1 MARMDNESPES
12 KSGLSTIFKF
22 SWILVLIAAL
32 IVAGIF
38 YSRWQEN
45 RDIEEKA
52 ADAKRAKAQQLVED
66 FGGNDFKILNFYAAP
81 GAIHQGDEAALCY
94 GVSNAK
100 GVTLEPKASG
110 GVWPSLNR
118 CLEVSPKKTTT
129 YTLTASD
136 AAGHKK
142 TATLTL
148 EVQ

>member
-1 MARMDNESPES
+1 MPPDASEVRSAAR
-12 KSGLSTIFKF
+12 TIFKF
-22 SWILVLIAAL
+22 SWIFVLIAAL

-45 RDIEEKA
+45 RDIEEHA

-66 FGGNDFKILNFYAAP
+66 FGGKDFKILNFYAAP
-81 GAIHQGDEAALCY
+81 GAIRRGDEAALCY

-100 GVTLEPKASG
+100 AVTLEPKAAED
-110 GVWPSLNR
+110 VWPSLNR
-118 CLEVSPKKTTT
+118 CLEVSPRKTTT

-142 TATLTL
+142 SATLTL
-148 EVQ
+148 TVQ

>member
-1 MARMDNESPES
+1 MINDSAESTS
-12 KSGLSTIFKF
+12 VLRTILKF
-22 SWILVLIAAL
+22 SWIIVLLAAL

-45 RDIEEKA
+45 RDIEQKA
-52 ADAKRAKAQQLVED
+52 ADAKRAKAQELVED

-81 GAIHQGDEAALCY
+81 GAIRRGDEAALCY

-100 GVTLEPKASG
+100 AVALEPKASE

-129 YTLTASD
+129 YTLTATD

-142 TATLTL
+142 SAALTLT
-148 EVQ
+148 VQ

>member
-1 MARMDNESPES
+1 MHMSRDSGEPGSTAR
-12 KSGLSTIFKF
+12 TILKF
-22 SWILVLIAAL
+22 SWTIVVIAIL

-38 YSRWQEN
+38 YSRWREN
-45 RDIEEKA
+45 RDIEQKA
-52 ADAKRAKAQQLVED
+52 AEAKRAKAQQLVED

-81 GAIHQGDEAALCY
+81 GAIRRGDSAALCY
-94 GVSNAK
+94 GISNAK
-100 GVTLEPKASG
+100 TVTLEPKASE

-129 YTLTASD
+129 YTLTATD
-136 AAGHKK
+136 AGGHKK

>member
-1 MARMDNESPES
+1 MSPDSDDAKSVAR
-12 KSGLSTIFKF
+12 TIFKF
-22 SWILVLIAAL
+22 SWIIVVIAIL

-45 RDIEEKA
+45 RDIEQKVAE
-52 ADAKRAKAQQLVED
+52 AKRAKAQQLVED
-66 FGGNDFKILNFYAAP
+66 FGGNDFKILTFYAAP
-81 GAIHQGDEAALCY
+81 GAIRRGDSAALCY

-100 GVTLEPKASG
+100 SVTLEPKGSE

-118 CLEVSPKKTTT
+118 CVEVSPRKTTT

-136 AAGHKK
+136 SSGHKK
-142 TATLTL
+142 TATLEL

>member
-1 MARMDNESPES
+1 MINGSAESTS
-12 KSGLSTIFKF
+12 ALRTILKF
-22 SWILVLIAAL
+22 SWVIVLIAAL
-32 IVAGIF
+32 VVAGIF

-52 ADAKRAKAQQLVED
+52 AAAKRAKAQELVED

-81 GAIHQGDEAALCY
+81 GAIRRGDEAAICY

-100 GVTLEPKASG
+100 TVTLEPKASED
-110 GVWPSLNR
+110 VWPSLNR
-118 CLEVSPKKTTT
+118 CVEISPNKTTT

-142 TATLTL
+142 SATLTL
-148 EVQ
+148 TVQ

>member
-1 MARMDNESPES
+1 MTPDPNEVRSTA
-12 KSGLSTIFKF
+12 STIFRF
-22 SWILVLIAAL
+22 SWIIVIIGVLV
-32 IVAGIF
+32 VAGIF

-52 ADAKRAKAQQLVED
+52 AAAKRAKAQELVED

-81 GAIHQGDEAALCY
+81 GAIRRGDEAALCY

-100 GVTLEPKASG
+100 TVTLEPKASE

-148 EVQ
+148 TVQ

>member
-1 MARMDNESPES
+1 MINDSDEPTSALR
-12 KSGLSTIFKF
+12 TIFKF
-22 SWILVLIAAL
+22 SWIIVLVAAL
-32 IVAGIF
+32 VVAGIF
-38 YSRWQEN
+38 YARWQEN

-52 ADAKRAKAQQLVED
+52 AAAKRAKARELVED

-81 GAIHQGDEAALCY
+81 GAIRRGDEAALCY

-100 GVTLEPKASG
+100 TVTLEPKGSED
-110 GVWPSLNR
+110 VWPSLNR
-118 CLEVSPKKTTT
+118 CLEVSPNKTTT

-148 EVQ
+148 TVQ

>member
-1 MARMDNESPES
+1 MAFGPDDSQSTAR
-12 KSGLSTIFKF
+12 TIFRF
-22 SWILVLIAAL
+22 SWIVVVIAAL

-52 ADAKRAKAQQLVED
+52 AAAKRAKAQELVED

-81 GAIHQGDEAALCY
+81 GAIRRGDEAALCY

-100 GVTLEPKASG
+100 GVTLEPKASED
-110 GVWPSLNR
+110 VWPSLNR
-118 CLEVSPKKTTT
+118 CVEVSPKKTTA

-148 EVQ
+148 TVQ

>member
-1 MARMDNESPES
+1 MSPD
-12 KSGLSTIFKF
+12 SGEVRSLASTIFKF
-22 SWILVLIAAL
+22 SWIVVIIAAF
-32 IVAGIF
+32 VVGGIF

-45 RDIEEKA
+45 RDIEQKA

-81 GAIHQGDEAALCY
+81 GAIRRGDSAALCY

-100 GVTLEPKASG
+100 AVTLEPKASE

-129 YTLTASD
+129 YTLTATDSS
-136 AAGHKK
+136 GHKQ

>member
-1 MARMDNESPES
+1 MTPDPNEVRSTA
-12 KSGLSTIFKF
+12 GTIFRF
-22 SWILVLIAAL
+22 SWIIVIIAVLV
-32 IVAGIF
+32 VAGIF

-52 ADAKRAKAQQLVED
+52 AASKRAKAQELVED

-81 GAIHQGDEAALCY
+81 GAIRRGDEAALCY

-100 GVTLEPKASG
+100 VVTLEPKASE

-148 EVQ
+148 TVQ

>member
-1 MARMDNESPES
+1 MTSDPNEVRSTAR
-12 KSGLSTIFKF
+12 TILKF
-22 SWILVLIAAL
+22 SWIVVLIAAL

-38 YSRWQEN
+38 YARWQEN
-45 RDIEEKA
+45 RDIEQKA
-52 ADAKRAKAQQLVED
+52 ADAKRARAQELVED

-81 GAIHQGDEAALCY
+81 GAIRRGDEAALCY

-100 GVTLEPKASG
+100 AVTLEPKGSED
-110 GVWPSLNR
+110 VWPSLNR
-118 CLEVSPKKTTT
+118 CVEVSPKKTTT

-148 EVQ
+148 TVQ

>member
-1 MARMDNESPES
+1 MGNDSDGW
-12 KSGLSTIFKF
+12 KSGIGKIFKF
-22 SWILVLIAAL
+22 SWIIVAITLL

-38 YSRWQEN
+38 YSRSQEN

-52 ADAKRAKAQQLVED
+52 AAAKRAKARQLVED

-81 GAIHQGDEAALCY
+81 GAIRRSDSAALCY

-100 GVTLEPKASG
+100 SVNLEPKASE

-118 CLEVSPKKTTT
+118 CVQVSPKKTTT
-129 YTLTASD
+129 YTLTAIDS
-136 AAGHKK
+136 AGHKK
-142 TATLTL
+142 ALTLTL

>member
-1 MARMDNESPES
+1 MAFGPDDSQSTAR
-12 KSGLSTIFKF
+12 TIFKF
-22 SWILVLIAAL
+22 SWIVVVIAAL

-52 ADAKRAKAQQLVED
+52 AAAKRAKAQELVED

-81 GAIHQGDEAALCY
+81 GAIRRGDEAALCY

-100 GVTLEPKASG
+100 AVTLEPKASED
-110 GVWPSLNR
+110 VWPSLNR
-118 CLEVSPKKTTT
+118 CVEASPKKTTT

-142 TATLTL
+142 TATLIL

>member
-1 MARMDNESPES
+1 MINDSAESTS
-12 KSGLSTIFKF
+12 TLRTIFKF
-22 SWILVLIAAL
+22 SWIVVVITAL

-52 ADAKRAKAQQLVED
+52 AAAKRSKAQELVQD

-81 GAIHQGDEAALCY
+81 GAIHRGDEAALCY

-100 GVTLEPKASG
+100 GVTLEPKASED
-110 GVWPSLNR
+110 VWPSLNR
-118 CLEVSPKKTTT
+118 CVEVSPKKTTT

-148 EVQ
+148 TVQ

>member
-1 MARMDNESPES
+1 MTLGPDESTS
-12 KSGLSTIFKF
+12 SVSTIFKL
-22 SWILVLIAAL
+22 SWIIVIIAAL
-32 IVAGIF
+32 VVAGIF

-52 ADAKRAKAQQLVED
+52 AAAKRAKAQQLVED

-81 GAIHQGDEAALCY
+81 GAILRGDEAAICY

-100 GVTLEPKASG
+100 FVTLEPKASED
-110 GVWPSLNR
+110 VWPSLDR
-118 CLEVSPKKTTT
+118 CVEASPKKTTT

-148 EVQ
+148 TVQ